1 MKTKLLLAVCVI
13 ANCLLPIANSFSQT
27 TFQKT
32 FGGTSDDWGFSVQ
45 QTTDGGYIIT
55 GTITSFGAGYEDVY
69 LIKTDANGNT
79 LWTKTF
85 GGTSSDEG
93 YSAQQTTDGGFVIT
107 GYTGSFGAG
116 NADVYLIKTDA
127 NGNTLWTKTFGR
139 TNSDLG
145 YSVQQ
150 TTDGGY
156 VIAGLTDSFGAGL
169 YDVYLIK
176 TDGNG
181 DTLWTKIFGGTDIDE
196 GYSVQQTTD
205 GGFVITGYTGSFGA
219 GNADVYLIKTDAN
232 GNSGCNE
239 GNTNTIVTT
248 PSTIVTSPSPQ
259 VSSGGIVG
267 NTATQTGS
275 GGVVTT
281 LCTSVGINE
290 LNSEISVAVF
300 PNPTTGI
307 FTIQMVNG
315 NTSTINHQPLTIEV
329 YNVLGKLV
337 FQTTVNRKQETV
349 NCDLRSLPSGI
360 YFYKLSAP
368 SPSGEKPVL
377 SLSNE
382 GEVITGKLI

>member
-1 MKTKLLLAVCVI
+1 MKTKLLLAVCII

-55 GTITSFGAGYEDVY
+55 GTITSFGAGGQDVY
-69 LIKTDANGNT
+69 LIKTDAGGNS

-85 GGTSSDEG
+85 GGITYDVGNSVR
-93 YSAQQTTDGGFVIT
+93 QTTDGGYIIAGT
-107 GYTGSFGAG
+107 TYSFGVG

-176 TDGNG
+176 TNGSG
-181 DTLWTKIFGGTDIDE
+181 DTLWTKTFAGRHIDE

-232 GNSGCNE
+232 GNSLCNE

-315 NTSTINHQPLTIEV
+315 NTSTINHH
-329 YNVLGKLV
+329 
-337 FQTTVNRKQETV
+337 
-349 NCDLRSLPSGI
+349 
-360 YFYKLSAP
+360 
-368 SPSGEKPVL
+368 
-377 SLSNE
+377 
-382 GEVITGKLI
+382 